1 MKDKKIVSRKEVVIS
16 RRVKKDDD
24 WVYKPATLEQVIESE
39 DRSVYLF
46 AVKGVSIDEVKSGIV
61 QLPDEIVELY
71 PDEIFDLT
79 AQVVDGKYGTYVSA
93 SFKPKGKPVSPKTKA
108 KWLACWKE

>member
-1 MKDKKIVSRKEVVIS
+1 MKDKKIVSHKEVVIS

-46 AVKGVSIDEVKSGIV
+46 AVKVFVS
-61 QLPDEIVELY
+61 
-71 PDEIFDLT
+71 
-79 AQVVDGKYGTYVSA
+79 
-93 SFKPKGKPVSPKTKA
+93 
-108 KWLACWKE
+108 